1 MFFGAPLEIETDLM
15 KGKIVKIKALLFR
28 RIHLPLKPIE

>member
-15 KGKIVKIKALLFR
+15 KGKIVKKKALLFR
-28 RIHLPLKPIE
+28 RIHFTFKTY